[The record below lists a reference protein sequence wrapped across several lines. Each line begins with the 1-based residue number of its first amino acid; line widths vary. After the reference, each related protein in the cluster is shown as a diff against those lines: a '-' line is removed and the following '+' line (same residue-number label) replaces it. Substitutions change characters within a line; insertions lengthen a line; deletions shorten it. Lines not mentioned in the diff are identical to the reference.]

1 MELSKYITSEN
12 MELRRSQIVLASY
25 NPRVLSDEEKKTL
38 KRGIKKYGLVG
49 GIVVNK
55 KEDMFLLVSGHQR
68 ITVMDELEKYS
79 PDTKENDYVIRCDV
93 IDVDDK
99 TEKSLNILLNNPNAQ
114 GKWDDNKLRELIP
127 DIDYKDAG
135 LTDADLSLIGCDYLL
150 KTEEENS
157 IADALG
163 DLTAPIQKER
173 EDTKAE
179 KQAERDA
186 EREAKVQHMKDVK
199 AQVRENAIKTAGQMD
214 AYVMLSFDDMD
225 AKMAFLQRFG
235 YDVNSKFIKGEDFD
249 MKCEVILD

>member
-49 GIVVNK
+49 GIVVNRRG
-55 KEDMFLLVSGHQR
+55 EIYLLVSGHQR
-68 ITVMDELEKYS
+68 ITVMDELEKYN

-93 IDVDDK
+93 IEVDDK

-127 DIDYKDAG
+127 DIDYKNAG

-157 IADALG
+157 IADALD
-163 DLTAPIQKER
+163 DLTAPIQQEKE
-173 EDTKAE
+173 EIKAE
-179 KQAERDA
+179 KQA

-225 AKMAFLQRFG
+225 AKTAFLQRFG